1 MPMTTGRKIL
11 VIKHGALGDI
21 VQALDGFA
29 SLRAGHKDDHLAV
42 LTSPGF
48 AGLLSMMPYFDEVL
62 VDHRAGPLQL
72 ARNVQLWRVLRRN
85 WDRVYDFQ
93 TSRRTRR
100 YLDHVLRDGTDII
113 GQSRRASHPLP
124 DMTGMNNRDRML
136 ETARLGGCPM
146 VEADPSWLT
155 GGKTA
160 ENPDSKA
167 GKTAVLVPGCSP
179 VKPEKR
185 WPEQHYASLARL
197 LHDAGYRVTLVGTDV
212 DRAAGD
218 AIMAAFP
225 DAHDRIGKTSL
236 MELAGELSRAS
247 LVIGND
253 TGPVF
258 LAARLGAPTLMLMS
272 RHTDPAMSAPTGPS
286 FGGLSCGWLKQE
298 NIADIRP
305 GDVMAALDDL
315 PDAAD

>member
-93 TSRRTRR
+93 SSRRTRR

-146 VEADPSWLT
+146 VEADPS
-155 GGKTA
+155 
-160 ENPDSKA
+160 
-167 GKTAVLVPGCSP
+167 
-179 VKPEKR
+179 
-185 WPEQHYASLARL
+185 
-197 LHDAGYRVTLVGTDV
+197 
-212 DRAAGD
+212 
-218 AIMAAFP
+218 
-225 DAHDRIGKTSL
+225 
-236 MELAGELSRAS
+236 
-247 LVIGND
+247 
-253 TGPVF
+253 
-258 LAARLGAPTLMLMS
+258 
-272 RHTDPAMSAPTGPS
+272 
-286 FGGLSCGWLKQE
+286 
-298 NIADIRP
+298 
-305 GDVMAALDDL
+305 
-315 PDAAD
+315 